1 MSAQVEKFTRF
12 AALHE
17 GPAPFVIA
25 NAWDAGSAR
34 ILSAL
39 GFDALATTSAGY
51 AISRGKRDS
60 FAALSQAEV
69 LENAREIVEA
79 TALPV
84 SADLEDGFGA
94 APETC
99 ADTIQ
104 KAIAIGLVGG
114 SIEDATG
121 DPGNPI
127 YDFAASVDRVAAV
140 ADAARGHPFLLT
152 ARAENWLHGRP
163 DLDDTIR
170 RLQAFC
176 EVGADVVYAPGLPD
190 LESIATLCRAVPKP
204 VNVVMGL
211 KGATYSA
218 DQLGAAGV
226 RRISVGGSF
235 ARAAMGALQ
244 RAAREVL
251 EEGRFT
257 YAADAISN
265 ADVMA
270 LMAQDRGGAR
280 S

>member
-1 MSAQVEKFTRF
+1 M
-12 AALHE
+12 
-17 GPAPFVIA
+17 
-25 NAWDAGSAR
+25 
-34 ILSAL
+34 
-39 GFDALATTSAGY
+39 
-51 AISRGKRDS
+51 
-60 FAALSQAEV
+60 
-69 LENAREIVEA
+69 
-79 TALPV
+79 
-84 SADLEDGFGA
+84 
-94 APETC
+94 
-99 ADTIQ
+99 
-104 KAIAIGLVGG
+104 
-114 SIEDATG
+114 
-121 DPGNPI
+121 
-127 YDFAASVDRVAAV
+127 
-140 ADAARGHPFLLT
+140 LT

-190 LESIATLCRAVPKP
+190 LETIATLCRAVPKP

-235 ARAAMGALQ
+235 ARAALGALQ